1 MDPAWNANL
10 AYKIILAVV
19 LIASFVAFARSSN
32 MRIATIARYAAI
44 WILIAFVIAAAFT
57 LRDDAKAFGER
68 MLADLIPSRG
78 MTTGPKSIVFRAAND
93 NHFHVDAVVDGKSI
107 EMLVDTGA
115 TVVSLSRRD
124 AARIGIDLT
133 RLVYNQRVM
142 TANGPAM
149 SAPVTLRELRVGPIT
164 MTSVH
169 AAVSEGRQEGSLL
182 GMSFLRRLE
191 TYTIQG
197 DKLTLTAR

>member
-1 MDPAWNANL
+1 MDHAWNADL

-19 LIASFVAFARSSN
+19 LIASFVSFARSSN
-32 MRIATIARYAAI
+32 MRVAVVARHAAI
-44 WILIAFVIAAAFT
+44 WIGIAFAIAAAYT

-68 MLADLIPSRG
+68 MLADLVPSRG
-78 MTTGPKSIVFRAAND
+78 MATGPNAIVFRAGND
-93 NHFHVDAVVDGKSI
+93 GHFHVDAVIDGKTV

-115 TVVSLSRRD
+115 TTVSLSRRD

-133 RLVYNQRVM
+133 RLVYNRRVM

-149 SAPVTLRELRVGPIT
+149 TAPVTLREVRIGPIT
-164 MTSVH
+164 VTDVH
-169 AAVSEGRQEGSLL
+169 AAVSEERAEGSLL
-182 GMSFLRRLE
+182 GMSFLGRLHGYRVE
-191 TYTIQG
+191 G